1 VEEDA
6 ESVGEKWVEED
17 AEASDSKLTD
27 DTEEETAGDL
37 KK

>member
-1 VEEDA
+1 MEEDA
-6 ESVGEKWVEED
+6 ESVSEKWGDED